1 MIRTMYN
8 LEKQKAENILK
19 CSQIDNVQ
27 RIGVLT
33 MEQEKQIILR
43 AGKITRN
50 VMEKE
55 AKIVDKEI
63 VEMKRER
70 EVLDLI
76 DQKRAL
82 DKEIRKNNK
91 KLEGLS
97 EESKAIY
104 ERIKVEEEQAK
115 AQAQAQ
121 GKQKEITE

>member
-43 AGKITRN
+43 AGKVTRN

-63 VEMKRER
+63 VEQKRER

-82 DKEIRKNNK
+82 DKEIRNNNK
-91 KLEGLS
+91 KLQELS

-104 ERIKVEEEQAK
+104 EKIKAEEK
-115 AQAQAQ
+115 QAQE
-121 GKQKEITE
+121 KQKEITE

>member
-19 CSQIDNVQ
+19 CSQIDNIQ

-43 AGKITRN
+43 AGKATRN

-63 VEMKRER
+63 VKQKRER

-76 DQKRAL
+76 DEKRAL
-82 DKEIRKNNK
+82 DKEIRKNNE
-91 KLEGLS
+91 KLKGLS

-104 ERIKVEEEQAK
+104 ERIKAEET
-115 AQAQAQ
+115 Q
-121 GKQKEITE
+121 GKQKEVTE

>member
-43 AGKITRN
+43 AGKVTRN

-63 VEMKRER
+63 VEQKRER

-76 DQKRAL
+76 DQKRIL
-82 DKEIRKNNK
+82 DKEIRKNNE
-91 KLEGLS
+91 KLKELS

-104 ERIKVEEEQAK
+104 KRIKAEEKQTQRE
-115 AQAQAQ
+115 
-121 GKQKEITE
+121 QKEVTE